1 MLKAIVN
8 FVLYGHFWI
17 ATAALAMALQTH
29 LLLAGH
35 WSWTAL
41 DGFIATGTLTI
52 YALHRL
58 VAMWLSPATTSDQRF
73 GIMRH
78 FKTQILWYA
87 VVAGLGAA
95 YYFWHLAGATQLLLL
110 VPSGIALAYVL
121 PLLNGRRLR
130 DLPYVKIFLIA
141 IAWSWI
147 TVVGP
152 AHVAGVP
159 LSWPVGWMLVE
170 RCSFIFAITIPFD
183 IRDLAMDEQAAVST
197 LPSHWGIAKAR
208 QMAYLALAGMLLAV
222 AANWYLGTYATATA
236 VALLVSALSSGALVR
251 ATRPDRH
258 DYFFSGLL
266 DGTMI
271 LQGLLV
277 GAALWVW

>member
-1 MLKAIVN
+1 MLKSLLN

-17 ATAALAMALQTH
+17 ATAALAMALQTQ

-58 VAMWLSPATTSDQRF
+58 VAMWLSPTTTSDERF
-73 GIMRH
+73 GVMRR

-95 YYFWHLAGATQLLLL
+95 YFFWHLSGSTQLLLL
-110 VPSGIALAYVL
+110 APSGIALAYVL

-130 DLPYVKIFLIA
+130 DLPYLKIFLIA

-147 TVVGP
+147 TVVTP
-152 AHVAGVP
+152 AHVAGVS
-159 LSWPVGWMLVE
+159 LNWPVAWMLVE
-170 RCSFIFAITIPFD
+170 RCCFIFAITIPFD
-183 IRDLAMDEQAAVST
+183 IRDLAMDEQAGVST
-197 LPSHWGIAKAR
+197 LPRHWGIAKAK

-222 AANWYLGTYATATA
+222 AANWCLGTYTTAATI
-236 VALLVSALSSGALVR
+236 VLLVSGLSSAALVR
-251 ATRPDRH
+251 ATRPDH
-258 DYFFSGLL
+258 PDYFFSGLL

-271 LQGLLV
+271 LQCLLV
-277 GAALWVW
+277 GAALCCG